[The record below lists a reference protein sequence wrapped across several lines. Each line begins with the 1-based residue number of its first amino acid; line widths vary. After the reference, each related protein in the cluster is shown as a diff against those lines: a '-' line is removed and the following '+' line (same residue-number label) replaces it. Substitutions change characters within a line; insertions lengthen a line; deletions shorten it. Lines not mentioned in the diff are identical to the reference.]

1 VKPAFFRSAAEFR
14 RWLDKHHSTAPELL
28 VGFYKRGSG
37 RPSMTWP
44 ESVDEALCFGWIDG
58 VRRRIDDER
67 YCIRFT
73 PRRQG
78 SIWSVVNTR
87 RVAALTRDGRM
98 HEAGMRAFRERDKHK
113 TKQYSYER
121 ATAALT
127 PALERQFRATA
138 TAWEFFNAAAPYYR
152 RVCTHWIVSAKQ
164 ETTRQRRL
172 ALLIDASAR
181 GERIDLLKPRKG
193 SHEREH

>member
-1 VKPAFFRSAAEFR
+1 MKPTFFESAAEFR
-14 RWLDKHHSTAPELL
+14 LWLEKNHATAAELL

-58 VRRRIDDER
+58 IRHRIDAER
-67 YCIRFT
+67 YSIRFT

-78 SIWSVVNTR
+78 SVWSVVNTR
-87 RVAALTRDGRM
+87 RVSALTRDGRM
-98 HEAGMRAFRERDKHK
+98 REAGLRAFRNRDRRK
-113 TKQYSYER
+113 TKQYSFER

-127 PALERQFRATA
+127 PELERQFRANA
-138 TAWEFFNAAAPYYR
+138 TAWKYFSAAAPYYR

-164 ETTRQRRL
+164 EPTRQRRL

-181 GERIDLLKPRKG
+181 GEKIDLLKPRK
-193 SHEREH
+193 SPHDEKH